1 MIAVAVTAVP
11 GRAVTDRATGP
22 TAGAIATRSPVR
34 IEPVRWAN
42 RGLAV
47 GVVIVGLGLVVPAVF
62 QWHVYASAFA
72 PLSALWRPRVGVGT
86 APAIAIGVAVAL
98 RGIAAADRLLRWPLL
113 LAGAYVVS
121 LAWMFSLALVDGVSG
136 ISAVFENPNESLI
149 TAHRVGGIS
158 TLLHTFI
165 ARIPANAPGSWTTHV
180 AGHPPGSLLVFVALV
195 RLGLGSGLA
204 AGLVV
209 TILGATTPVAV
220 LLTLDRLGAR
230 PAARRVAPF
239 LAVGPFAIWSAVSA
253 DALFAAVLG
262 WSMYALSRAAARTD
276 RATRSV
282 LRTQGWGLVAGLLF
296 GCALMLSYGLAIAA
310 MLLIAVLVAA
320 RTWRPAPATIVGAA
334 VVLAVFAAA
343 GFRWWAALPV
353 LHTRYDAGIAHL
365 RPAAYWIWADF
376 AALLLSA
383 GLAAAPAA
391 ALVVRRWRLAGRSIR
406 SPARPVIVLG
416 LAALACVAVADL
428 TLMSKAEVER
438 IWLPFMPWLLLGVAL
453 LPPLWRTRA
462 LAGQVVLALVLQTL
476 LFTVW

>member
-1 MIAVAVTAVP
+1 MRAVADRGRRPAVRN
-11 GRAVTDRATGP
+11 G
-22 TAGAIATRSPVR
+22 ATRRPAR

-42 RGLAV
+42 RGFAA
-47 GVVIVGLGLVVPAVF
+47 GVLIVGLGLVVPAVF

-72 PLSALWRPRVGVGT
+72 PLSAHWLPRVGLGT
-86 APAIAIGVAVAL
+86 VPAIAIGVAVAL
-98 RGIAAADRLLRWPLL
+98 RGTAAAQRLPWPLL

-121 LAWMFSLALVDGVSG
+121 LAWMLSLAFVDGVSG

-149 TAHRVGGIS
+149 TAHHVGSIS

-165 ARIPANAPGSWTTHV
+165 ARIPASAPGSWTTHV
-180 AGHPPGSLLVFVALV
+180 AGHPPGSLLMFVLLI

-204 AGLVV
+204 AGLTV
-209 TILGATTPVAV
+209 TLLGATTPVAV
-220 LLTLDRLGAR
+220 LLTIDRLGAR

-239 LAVGPFAIWSAVSA
+239 LAFGPFAIWSAVSA
-253 DALFAAVLG
+253 DALFAAVLA

-276 RATRSV
+276 RGSHSV
-282 LRTQGWGLVAGLLF
+282 LRTQSWGLAAGLLF

-310 MLLIAVLVAA
+310 ILLIAVPVAA
-320 RTWRPAPATIVGAA
+320 RTWRPAPATVLGAA
-334 VVLAVFAAA
+334 AVIATFAAA

-353 LHTRYDAGIAHL
+353 LHTRYYAGIAHD
-365 RPAAYWIWADF
+365 RPAAYWVWADF

-391 ALVVRRWRLAGRSIR
+391 ALVLRRWRLVVRPIR
-406 SPARPVIVLG
+406 SPSRPVVVLG
-416 LAALACVAVADL
+416 LAALACVAVADM

-453 LPPLWRTRA
+453 FPPIWRTRA
-462 LAGQVVLALVLQTL
+462 LAGQVVLAVVLQTL